1 VFDPTRVPKLLSD
14 ASGLEQAGVLDGQIV
29 QSMSQLGKTI
39 GNTAAA
45 VTSVTKQLSTIPAS
59 MSGEVTAIQS
69 SLSTNPVA
77 ALASLQQTLFEPGI
91 SGQTSAAQMA
101 ARSASRASAAQQ
113 EQIGALATGLM
124 KSNSLPSL
132 SALQSQLATTASE
145 SDQLHADLAA
155 NSTARLALYQDVGGL
170 HQLAA
175 AWLSQRAAGAAL
187 KHPNMAGGTIPQP
200 AEATSGPNSQA
211 GSSPQSLQSTV
222 DALVSLHDSRVS
234 AQTLLSAYPSLQQTI
249 ASSTLANQFTSA
261 AESALQKSLSSLGA
275 GSGANLSDV
284 ESALQTSDAS
294 GWLDS
299 GKDAQAQKAAARVL
313 AAFVAA
319 GMLPLGNSEDGLQ
332 VQQAMSAWLDANKQS
347 QYWAQ
352 LAQSAQNS
360 MASLDR
366 RLGALS
372 DRVGLDVVGNS
383 VAAAETALLDRLKQD
398 PSAAQWQVLIAA
410 ATQDP
415 GAQSVLK
422 IAVPR

>member
-1 VFDPTRVPKLLSD
+1 
-14 ASGLEQAGVLDGQIV
+14 
-29 QSMSQLGKTI
+29 
-39 GNTAAA
+39 
-45 VTSVTKQLSTIPAS
+45 
-59 MSGEVTAIQS
+59 
-69 SLSTNPVA
+69 
-77 ALASLQQTLFEPGI
+77 
-91 SGQTSAAQMA
+91 MA

-113 EQIGALATGLM
+113 EQIGALATSLM

-132 SALQSQLATTASE
+132 SSLQSQLATTASG
-145 SDQLHADLAA
+145 SDQLHSDLAA
-155 NSTARLALYQDVGGL
+155 NSTARLALYQDVEAL

-175 AWLSQRAAGAAL
+175 AWLSQRAAGSAV
-187 KHPNMAGGTIPQP
+187 KHPNVAGGTVPQP
-200 AEATSGPNSQA
+200 AAATSGPNAEA
-211 GSSPQSLQSTV
+211 GSSTQSLQSTV
-222 DALVSLHDSRVS
+222 DALVSLHDSRAS

-249 ASSTLANQFTSA
+249 ASSALANQFTSA
-261 AESALQKSLSSLGA
+261 AEIALQKSLSSLGG

-284 ESALQTSDAS
+284 EWALQTGDAS

-299 GKDAQAQKAAARVL
+299 GKDAQAQKAAERVL
-313 AAFVAA
+313 AAFAAA
-319 GMLPLGNSEDGLQ
+319 GTLPLGNSEDGLQ

-383 VAAAETALLDRLKQD
+383 AAAAESALLDRLKQD

-410 ATQDP
+410 ASEDP
-415 GAQSVLK
+415 GAHSVLK